1 VNIKIIL
8 CFWYLLHFIGGDIMK
23 EKTHHESFADDDAI
37 DQNHSDAELGGSI
50 DVSTASSATEQALVV
65 ESMAVFDKVAL
76 LAEPARSSNCYEKIR
91 VKLHEYR
98 TKDDKKNK
106 KKHSESKKQKGAKK
120 KRTREEYDDD
130 NNDELQRYKLQLTTT
145 PEWWF

>member
-1 VNIKIIL
+1 MFLV
-8 CFWYLLHFIGGDIMK
+8 LLHFIGGDIMK
-23 EKTHHESFADDDAI
+23 EKTHRESVLADDAI
-37 DQNHSDAELGGSI
+37 DQNHSDAELDGSI
-50 DVSTASSATEQALVV
+50 DVSTASSATEQALVM
-65 ESMAVFDKVAL
+65 ESMIVFDKVAL
-76 LAEPARSSNCYEKIR
+76 LAEPARSNCYEKIR
-91 VKLHEYR
+91 VKLHEYSR

-106 KKHSESKKQKGAKK
+106 KKHSESKKQKRAKK

>member
-1 VNIKIIL
+1 MFLV
-8 CFWYLLHFIGGDIMK
+8 LLHFIGGDIMK
-23 EKTHHESFADDDAI
+23 EKTHRESVLADDAI
-37 DQNHSDAELGGSI
+37 DQNHSDAELDGSI
-50 DVSTASSATEQALVV
+50 DVSTASSATEQALVM
-65 ESMAVFDKVAL
+65 ESMIVFDKVAL
-76 LAEPARSSNCYEKIR
+76 LAEPARSNCYEKIR

-106 KKHSESKKQKGAKK
+106 KKHSESKKQKRAKK

-130 NNDELQRYKLQLTTT
+130 NYDELQRYKLQLTT